1 MSKVF
6 VIADT
11 HFGDE
16 NIRRFENRPFA
27 LLSTMNE
34 KMIKNWN
41 DTVSD
46 EDTVYVLGDCCF
58 GGPEYMDQNIELI
71 RQMNGKKYLAIG
83 NHDTDTKIKMYKEAG
98 LFEAIQFAYRI
109 RFKKYEYLMTHYPTL
124 VWNGEDPKPVWN
136 IHGHDHDKSIF
147 HDTGHN
153 YDVCMEAHNC
163 YPVSLEQIHADIKA
177 HKTSQY

>member
-1 MSKVF
+1 MAIFLCSDWHFNHDRDFILVPRGF
-6 VIADT
+6 DT
-11 HFGDE
+11 VEQHNE
-16 NIRRFENRPFA
+16 EIIRRHNSLVTP
-27 LLSTMNE
+27 
-34 KMIKNWN
+34 
-41 DTVSD
+41 

-58 GGPEYMDQNIELI
+58 GGPEYAERNIELI
-71 RQMNGKKYLAIG
+71 RQMNGKKYLVIG
-83 NHDTDTKIKMYKEAG
+83 NHDTDAKIKMYKEAE

-147 HDTGHN
+147 HETGHN

-177 HKTSQY
+177 HKTSQF